1 MYNALPGWRNWQTRQ
16 VEGLVGFIPRAGL
29 SPVPGSTFRRM
40 RISGVIVMAV
50 KDNSGH
56 LFSDLARI
64 EQGLVDTVQ
73 AAAREVQHTECL
85 DNEQRAEVYSIL
97 HALRND
103 TEAHRQIVGQWVN
116 DSTGEVSDV

>member
-1 MYNALPGWRNWQTRQ
+1 MT
-16 VEGLVGFIPRAGL
+16 
-29 SPVPGSTFRRM
+29 
-40 RISGVIVMAV
+40 AV
-50 KDNSGH
+50 KDNSGR

-73 AAAREVQHTECL
+73 AAAREVQYTECL
-85 DNEQRAEVYSIL
+85 DDEQRAEVYSIL
-97 HALRND
+97 HALKND

>member
-1 MYNALPGWRNWQTRQ
+1 MTVA
-16 VEGLVGFIPRAGL
+16 
-29 SPVPGSTFRRM
+29 
-40 RISGVIVMAV
+40 
-50 KDNSGH
+50 KDNSGQ
-56 LFSDLARI
+56 LFGDLARI

-85 DNEQRAEVYSIL
+85 DDEQRAEVYSIL
-97 HALRND
+97 HALKND

>member
-1 MYNALPGWRNWQTRQ
+1 MMTD
-16 VEGLVGFIPRAGL
+16 
-29 SPVPGSTFRRM
+29 
-40 RISGVIVMAV
+40 V
-50 KDNSGH
+50 KNKSCR
-56 LFSDLARI
+56 LFGDLARI

-85 DNEQRAEVYSIL
+85 DDEQRAEVYSIL

-116 DSTGEVSDV
+116 DSTGEISDV